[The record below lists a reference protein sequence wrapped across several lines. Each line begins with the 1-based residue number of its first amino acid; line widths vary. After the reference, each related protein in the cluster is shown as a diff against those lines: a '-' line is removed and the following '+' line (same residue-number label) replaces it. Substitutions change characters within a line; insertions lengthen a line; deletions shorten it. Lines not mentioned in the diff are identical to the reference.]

1 MVYDPQNPT
10 PNNNLD
16 RGVKA
21 NIDVFDT
28 VDVAIFDDGVMG
40 CIDTVEIVVVVVVG
54 VLENIDLLDDVD
66 FTCDTLVH
74 ADGCITVGA
83 GMVGDV
89 DISELIDGAA
99 KIAPSKKLP
108 VMLMKAVCQP
118 R

>member
-1 MVYDPQNPT
+1 VVYDPQNPT
-10 PNNNLD
+10 PNNNFD

-21 NIDVFDT
+21 NKDVFDT

-40 CIDTVEIVVVVVVG
+40 CVVDAVEIVVVVG
-54 VLENIDLLDDVD
+54 VFDNIDLLDDVD

-74 ADGCITVGA
+74 ADGCVTVDA
-83 GMVGDV
+83 GMVGDI

-99 KIAPSKKLP
+99 KIAPSRKLP
-108 VMLMKAVCQP
+108 VILMKAVCQP